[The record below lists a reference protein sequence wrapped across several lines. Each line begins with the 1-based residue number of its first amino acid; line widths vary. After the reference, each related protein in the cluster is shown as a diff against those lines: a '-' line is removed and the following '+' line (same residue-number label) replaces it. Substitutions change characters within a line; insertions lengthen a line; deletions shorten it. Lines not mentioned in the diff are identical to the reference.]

1 MSRLL
6 ISLIFPLRI
15 AAAAQVSLFHFTI
28 ILNTKWRFIT
38 LVLILL
44 YSGNIRSQTNDK
56 ILSQQEFISLVLMY
70 HPMAKQADIIAEQG
84 KAELTVARGGFDPTI
99 QADFIRKSFDGTN
112 YFSLFE
118 SELKI
123 PAWFADVKAG
133 YDYYYGSFINPENK
147 IPAEGQSFA
156 GISLPLLRDLI
167 TDKKRTALRQAR
179 LFRDASVQE
188 RILMLNDL
196 LFDAI
201 QAYYEWLYDYNSVK
215 VYENAVKLAQDRL
228 EFTRKSVI
236 FGDRPAIDTVE
247 ALTQLQLRLYELN
260 DARTNLRNALLNLSN
275 YMWTES
281 GVPLVFDS
289 TISPAPIPNDW
300 LEQSITMQQ
309 AEELVANARSSH
321 PLVLFYNYKLLY
333 AKAERLL
340 KAQSILPRLNASY
353 FLLSREIDFY
363 RNPEFTAM
371 RNNYKLGLS
380 FSMPLSFTF
389 KRV

>member
-353 FLLSREIDFY
+353 FLLSRE
-363 RNPEFTAM
+363 
-371 RNNYKLGLS
+371 
-380 FSMPLSFTF
+380 
-389 KRV
+389 